1 MPQHGWE
8 KVCAQRVR
16 QRGKDRRDHHEK
28 ETERNLGSRYQ
39 QHEAAVKRAAA
50 QELTLS
56 GNVDLREVT
65 LSFRESDRIK
75 EMLVEEGDTVEEGQV
90 LARLDTD
97 ELAIDLRKTKAQ
109 IAAQQSTVEKLHN
122 GTRTEELRQAEQKLR
137 AAEAAASNA
146 QGVYERRQAVYDSVE
161 GISAQELD
169 NARSDAE
176 AKQAV
181 VEEAREALREA
192 QNGPRQED
200 IAAAEANLQALEEE
214 QSREEYLLSQY
225 ELRAPTN
232 GVIRSRLLEVGDM
245 ASPSTPVF
253 KLSLLDKKWVRAYV
267 KESDLGRIYEGQSA
281 RVYIDSQK
289 DKPIAGQVGYIADT
303 AEFTPKTVQTDELRT
318 ALVYEVRV
326 YVDDEE
332 NVLRLGMPA
341 TVKIDL

>member
-1 MPQHGWE
+1 M
-8 KVCAQRVR
+8 
-16 QRGKDRRDHHEK
+16 
-28 ETERNLGSRYQ
+28 
-39 QHEAAVKRAAA
+39 
-50 QELTLS
+50 
-56 GNVDLREVT
+56 
-65 LSFRESDRIK
+65 
-75 EMLVEEGDTVEEGQV
+75 EEGDTVEEGQV

-97 ELAIDLRKTKAQ
+97 ELAINLRKTKAQ

-122 GTRTEELRQAEQKLR
+122 GTRTEEIRQAEQKLR

-176 AKQAV
+176 AKQAA

-281 RVYIDSQK
+281 SVYIDSQK
-289 DKPIAGQVGYIADT
+289 DKPIAGQVGYISDT

-326 YVDDEE
+326 YVDDDA

>member
-1 MPQHGWE
+1 M
-8 KVCAQRVR
+8 KRR
-16 QRGKDRRDHHEK
+16 QKGILAVVFVLLAG
-28 ETERNLGSRYQ
+28 LGLFAYQ

-50 QELTLS
+50 QELALS

-97 ELAIDLRKTKAQ
+97 ELAINLRKTKAQ

-161 GISAQELD
+161 GISEQELD

-176 AKQAV
+176 AKQAA

-225 ELRAPTN
+225 ELRAPAN

-267 KESDLGRIYEGQSA
+267 KERDLGRIYEGQSA

-326 YVDDEE
+326 YVDDEA